1 MDNIDTI
8 LFFVAVGLA
17 LSYAFANGLNDAAN
31 ALATVVGTRVL
42 SPAAAVILGGS
53 MNLV

>member
-31 ALATVVGTRVL
+31 ALATVVGCLLYT
-42 SPAAAVILGGS
+42 SPS
-53 MNLV
+53 PRDS